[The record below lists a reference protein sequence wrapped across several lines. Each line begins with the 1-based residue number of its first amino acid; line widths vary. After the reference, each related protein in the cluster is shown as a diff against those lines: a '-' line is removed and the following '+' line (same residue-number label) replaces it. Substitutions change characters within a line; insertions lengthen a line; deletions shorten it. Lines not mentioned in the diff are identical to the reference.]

1 MSGKILKMQPIFQEK
16 IWGGNRLSTVFD
28 YPIPSDHTGEC
39 WAISGHPNGDCAVVG
54 GEFDGKTVKAW
65 HIETAKD
72 KTENLAGRA
81 KGKHI
86 DAVVGA
92 ECRSTGHFFSRVY
105 KQLYKEAVSK

>member
-1 MSGKILKMQPIFQEK
+1 MLDAKNNVAYGPHGYWK
-16 IWGGNRLSTVFD
+16 
-28 YPIPSDHTGEC
+28 
-39 WAISGHPNGDCAVVG
+39 VVID
-54 GEFDGKTVKAW
+54 EFDGKTVKAW